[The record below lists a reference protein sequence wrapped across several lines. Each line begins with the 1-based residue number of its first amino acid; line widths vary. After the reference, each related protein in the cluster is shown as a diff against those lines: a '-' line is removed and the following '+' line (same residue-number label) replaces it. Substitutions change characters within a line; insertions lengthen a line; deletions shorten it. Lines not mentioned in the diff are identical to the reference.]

1 MRIHS
6 SLIGT
11 LALLLA
17 ALTATTA
24 AAAAAGPVRV
34 VQSDER
40 GVTLEFDVPEM
51 SLTLQKDGRSVPTR
65 PRSTSRTSPAGRR
78 FRTRVP

>member
-51 SLTLQKDGRSVPTR
+51 SLTLQ
-65 PRSTSRTSPAGRR
+65 
-78 FRTRVP
+78 